1 MEASETVEFVLFIIF
16 VIVVFAALSTMCYV
30 CKSDDILKDPSETY
44 GEFNCGVLD
53 YTLRYL
59 KFKTSLARQ
68 IINQSG
74 GFYFRLAHFS

>member
-16 VIVVFAALSTMCYV
+16 VIVVFAALSSMCYM
-30 CKSDDILKDPSETY
+30 CKSGDILKDPSETD
-44 GEFNCGVLD
+44 GEFNCGVL
-53 YTLRYL
+53 YYILRYL